1 MGPIVEVHRGAVG
14 LRGREKG
21 EGKMGEVKGRR
32 GEEARGPSRAAV
44 DGAEQE
50 AVFFLPNMFQ
60 FSQ

>member
-1 MGPIVEVHRGAVG
+1 MEVHRGAVG

-21 EGKMGEVKGRR
+21 EGKMGVVKGRR
-32 GEEARGPSRAAV
+32 GKKARGPSRAAV

-60 FSQ
+60 FSH